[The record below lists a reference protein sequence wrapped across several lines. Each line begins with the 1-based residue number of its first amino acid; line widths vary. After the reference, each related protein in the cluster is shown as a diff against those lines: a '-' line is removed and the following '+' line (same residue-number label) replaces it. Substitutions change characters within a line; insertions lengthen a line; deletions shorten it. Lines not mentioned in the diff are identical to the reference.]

1 MSAVKNP
8 LCQMPG
14 GATLPGD
21 VKLTDTA
28 DASLTADKGVAATPK
43 MVSDVLQYV
52 KGLFLLIKTTPVPI
66 TSAQTNVLVDFGSQ
80 IPNGYTPLVVFQ
92 PETNGW
98 VGSPMIY
105 GWVYPSTQ
113 AQVYVGI
120 MGTGT
125 VDFWV
130 LCYWT
135 GKK

>member
-1 MSAVKNP
+1 MSATKNP
-8 LCQMPG
+8 YYRIPG
-14 GATLPGD
+14 GSTLPGD

-43 MVSDVLQYV
+43 MVHDVLQYV
-52 KGLFLLIKTTPVPI
+52 QGLFYIIKTTPVPI
-66 TSAQTNVLVDFGSQ
+66 TSAQTNVSVDFGSQ
-80 IPNGYTPLVVFQ
+80 IPDGYTPLVVFQ

-98 VGSPMIY
+98 VGNPMIY

-113 AQVYVGI
+113 AQLYVSIPGN
-120 MGTGT
+120 GT

>member
-1 MSAVKNP
+1 MSATKNP
-8 LCQMPG
+8 YYRIPG
-14 GATLPGD
+14 GAALPGD

-43 MVSDVLQYV
+43 MVHDVLQYV
-52 KGLFLLIKTTPVPI
+52 QGLFYIVKAGPVAI
-66 TSAQTNVLVDFGSQ
+66 TSNQNNVLIDFSAG
-80 IPNGYTPLVVFQ
+80 IPEGYTPLLVFQ

-98 VGSPMIY
+98 VGNPMIY

-113 AQVYVGI
+113 AQLYVSIPGN
-120 MGTGT
+120 GT

>member
-1 MSAVKNP
+1 MSATRNIYHTIN
-8 LCQMPG
+8 G
-14 GATLPGD
+14 NGTLPGD

-43 MVSDVLQYV
+43 MVGDVLQYV
-52 KGLFLLIKTTPVPI
+52 KGLFYIIKTTPVPI
-66 TSAQTNVLVDFGSQ
+66 TSAQTNVLIDFGSQ
-80 IPNGYTPLVVFQ
+80 IPDGYTPLVVFQ

-105 GWVYPSTQ
+105 NWVYPSTQ

-125 VDFWV
+125 IDFWV

>member
-1 MSAVKNP
+1 MNATRNP
-8 LCQMPG
+8 YYRIPG

-43 MVSDVLQYV
+43 MVHDVLQYV
-52 KGLFLLIKTTPVPI
+52 QGLFYIVKAGPVAI
-66 TSAQTNVLVDFGSQ
+66 TSDKNSVLIDFSAG
-80 IPNGYTPLVVFQ
+80 IPEGYTPLLVFQ

-98 VGSPMIY
+98 VGNPMIY

-113 AQVYVGI
+113 ARIFVGI
-120 MGTGT
+120 PGNGT